1 MMNVIIIP
9 ARSGSQRLKN
19 KNLLMIGKKTLI
31 EKTIIF
37 SKKIRNID
45 QIIVSS
51 NDSEL
56 TIELVPEKAGQN
68 LSLEEWSL
76 SECGSIVK
84 ECAGVTLRV
93 ATLG

>member
-37 SKKIRNID
+37 SKRLEI
-45 QIIVSS
+45 
-51 NDSEL
+51 L
-56 TIELVPEKAGQN
+56 TK
-68 LSLEEWSL
+68 
-76 SECGSIVK
+76 
-84 ECAGVTLRV
+84 
-93 ATLG
+93 

>member
-51 NDSEL
+51 NDLRILSY
-56 TIELVPEKAGQN
+56 EKKFKN
-68 LSLEEWSL
+68 
-76 SECGSIVK
+76 IIF
-84 ECAGVTLRV
+84 
-93 ATLG
+93 